1 MDILLT
7 MNIGPQRR
15 KFIFT
20 YIYSRKNKNLKYLIN
35 ILRMKLDLYIKV
47 ILGIIGRNKLEYI
60 KKMTTTTAITFY
72 LYKYQMKFY
81 LKINIRRIIHVQ

>member
-20 YIYSRKNKNLKYLIN
+20 YIYYRENKNLKYLIN
-35 ILRMKLDLYIKV
+35 NLRMKLDLYVKV
-47 ILGIIGRNKLEYI
+47 ILGAIERNKLEYI
-60 KKMTTTTAITFY
+60 KKMTTTTTFY
-72 LYKYQMKFY
+72 LHKYQLEFY

>member
-35 ILRMKLDLYIKV
+35 ILRMKLDLYVKV

-60 KKMTTTTAITFY
+60 KKMTTTTATTFY
-72 LYKYQMKFY
+72 LYKYQLKFY

>member
-7 MNIGPQRR
+7 MNIGPQR

-20 YIYSRKNKNLKYLIN
+20 YIYYRENKNLKYLIN
-35 ILRMKLDLYIKV
+35 NLRMKLDLYVKV
-47 ILGIIGRNKLEYI
+47 ILGTIERNKLEYI
-60 KKMTTTTAITFY
+60 KKMTTTTTTTFY
-72 LYKYQMKFY
+72 LHKYQLEFY

>member
-7 MNIGPQRR
+7 MNIGPQIR

-20 YIYSRKNKNLKYLIN
+20 YIYYRENKNLKYLIN
-35 ILRMKLDLYIKV
+35 NLRMKLDLYVKV
-47 ILGIIGRNKLEYI
+47 ILGTIERNKLEYI
-60 KKMTTTTAITFY
+60 KKMTTTTTTTFY
-72 LYKYQMKFY
+72 LHKYQLEFY

>member
-1 MDILLT
+1 

-20 YIYSRKNKNLKYLIN
+20 YIYYRENKNLKYLIN
-35 ILRMKLDLYIKV
+35 ILRMKLDLYVKV

-60 KKMTTTTAITFY
+60 KKMTTTTFY
-72 LYKYQMKFY
+72 LYKYQLKFY
-81 LKINIRRIIHVQ
+81 LKTKS